1 MRIPPQAQL
10 QRWKQQLNPIDETS
24 VLITPQ
30 SFSGYK
36 GLLLEAEGEIKGE
49 PTAVIGW
56 ALQIG
61 NDHFRT
67 LSYTDLPN
75 QMRADVTIKATGSP
89 EAIALQRER
98 IKTFARSFELIEEIP
113 VSR

>member
-10 QRWKQQLNPIDETS
+10 QRWQQQLNPIDQTT

-36 GLLLEAEGEIKGE
+36 GTLLEAEGEVKGE

-56 ALQIG
+56 AMQIG
-61 NDHFRT
+61 DDHYRT
-67 LSYTDLPN
+67 LTYTNLPN

-89 EAIALQRER
+89 ASIDLERDR
-98 IKTFARSFELIEEIP
+98 IKSFARSFELIEEIP
-113 VSR
+113 VTR